1 MNRRAITFSLVMLF
15 FSVLTFSPL
24 QAQEPDH
31 QPRIQIIPDQ
41 VEVMVGDSVQLQAV
55 YIDSSGTETD
65 TAANWS
71 VTPDSLGVFASMGL
85 FTATHSGDGLIIAG
99 FGQLTDTVA
108 VTVEPGE
115 SEGEEPFLR
124 ISPESVHLMVGD
136 SIQMTARLIDS
147 TGTALDTMVSWSLE
161 PDSLGNITSDG
172 LFTAEAAGH
181 GSIQASLG
189 LLTASAE
196 VEVEAESEGDDHGEH
211 DNPLVIMPQDTVVAV
226 GSDIQFQ
233 AYFQDSSGVLN
244 DTTAEWSLDGMAI
257 GSISESG
264 LLEANA
270 VGFGVVRAQLDNW
283 TTSATVIV
291 QDTVYDSTGVNSV
304 TITRS
309 HNGHMTAM
317 HSVTEGEIWV
327 VGGLPYPMNI
337 LNGTRVYFPN
347 GSLTEDINI
356 QMSLP
361 SFADT
366 AGDSVE
372 FGHHIAAGVDFQ
384 VFVNDTLAEPYYF
397 ETPIYVAIPFKR
409 GLLRHLNI
417 APSSL
422 GLYFAMTHTDSI
434 AFDSTGITQ
443 TSVDTAS
450 NRIYASVAHFST
462 LVVKPK
468 SSSPTGINSEPVEV
482 PKGFALEQNYPNPFN
497 PETSIHYRIPNA
509 SHVKLTVYNSLGQVV
524 QTLINKSLP
533 AGEYSVRW
541 NGRDQLGNKASSGMY
556 FYRIQAGDYT
566 KTRKMILMK

>member
-1 MNRRAITFSLVMLF
+1 MNRKAIMFSMVMSLL
-15 FSVLTFSPL
+15 SVMAFSPL
-24 QAQEPDH
+24 HAQESDN
-31 QPRIQIIPDQ
+31 QPRIQIVPGQ
-41 VEVMVGDSVQLQAV
+41 VEIMVGDSIQLQSV
-55 YIDSSGTETD
+55 YVDTNGTETD
-65 TAANWS
+65 TTANWM
-71 VTPDSLGVFASMGL
+71 VTPDSLGLFASMGL
-85 FTATHSGDGLIIAG
+85 FVATHSGDGLIIAE

-108 VTVEPGE
+108 VTIEPVED
-115 SEGEEPFLR
+115 EGEEPFLR
-124 ISPESVHLMVGD
+124 ISPQNVHLMVGD
-136 SIQMTARLIDS
+136 SLQMTARLVDS
-147 TGTALDTMVSWSLE
+147 SGTTVDTLVSWFLE
-161 PDSLGNITSDG
+161 PDSLGTMTSSG

-181 GSIQASLG
+181 GTIQASLG
-189 LLTASAE
+189 LLTASAD
-196 VEVEAESEGDDHGEH
+196 VEVEAEADNDHGEH
-211 DNPLVIMPQDTVVAV
+211 DNPLVIMPQDTVVAL
-226 GSDIQFQ
+226 GTDIQFQ
-233 AYFQDSSGVLN
+233 AYFQDSSGALN
-244 DTTAEWSLDGMAI
+244 DTTADWSLDGMAI
-257 GSISESG
+257 GSLSESG
-264 LLEANA
+264 LLETNT

-309 HNGHMTAM
+309 HNGHMTSM

-347 GSLTEDINI
+347 GSLTEDITI

-361 SFADT
+361 PFANT
-366 AGDSVE
+366 SGDSVE
-372 FGHHIAAGVDFQ
+372 FGHDIAAGVDFQ
-384 VFVNDTLAEPYYF
+384 VFVDDTLSEPYYF

-462 LVVKPK
+462 LVVRPK
-468 SSSPTGINSEPVEV
+468 SGSPTGTSSSPAEV

-497 PETSIHYRIPNA
+497 PETSIQYRIPSA
-509 SHVKLTVYNSLGQVV
+509 SNVNLTVYNSLGKVV
-524 QTLINKSLP
+524 QTLVNKSLP

-541 NGRDQLGNKASSGMY
+541 NGRDQLGNKVSSGMY

>member
-1 MNRRAITFSLVMLF
+1 MNRRAITFSLVMLL
-15 FSVLTFSPL
+15 FSVLAFSPL
-24 QAQEPDH
+24 QAQEPDN

-55 YIDSSGTETD
+55 YIDSSGTQTD
-65 TAANWS
+65 TTANWS

-85 FTATHSGDGLIIAG
+85 FVAAHSGDGLIIAE
-99 FGQLTDTVA
+99 FGQFADTVA
-108 VTVEPGE
+108 VTVEPGDD
-115 SEGEEPFLR
+115 EGEEPFLR
-124 ISPESVHLMVGD
+124 ISPQNVHLMVGD
-136 SIQMTARLIDS
+136 SVQMSARLVDS
-147 TGTALDTMVSWSLE
+147 TGTVIDTVVNWSLE
-161 PDSLGNITSDG
+161 PDSLGTINSDG

-189 LLTASAE
+189 LLTTSAD

-211 DNPLVIMPQDTVVAV
+211 DNPLVIMPQDTVVAL

-233 AYFQDSSGVLN
+233 AYFQDSSGVLS
-244 DTTAEWSLDGMAI
+244 DTTADWSLDGMAI

-264 LLEANA
+264 LLETNT
-270 VGFGVVRAQLDNW
+270 VGFGVVRAQLNNW

-309 HNGHMTAM
+309 HNGHTTTM

-347 GSLTEDINI
+347 GSLTEDITI

-361 SFADT
+361 SFVDT

-417 APSSL
+417 SPSSL

-462 LVVKPK
+462 LVVRPK
-468 SSSPTGINSEPVEV
+468 STSTTGTSSEPVEV
-482 PKGFALEQNYPNPFN
+482 PKGFALSQNYPNPFN
-497 PETSIHYRIPNA
+497 PETSIRYSIPNA

-524 QTLINKSLP
+524 QTLVNKSLS

-541 NGRDQLGNKASSGMY
+541 NGRDQLGNKVASGMY